1 MHLSVDF
8 FGDCVILFS
17 VMRDTFDNLS
27 CEEVFELNAVCDEW
41 QVDAIEAQEQER
53 AERKSK
59 ASMEMTWFIRKRRQ
73 QEDWS

>member
-8 FGDCVILFS
+8 FGICDILFS

-41 QVDAIEAQEQER
+41 QADAIEAQEQER